1 VERSLR
7 NLPVNSQV
15 VIVISVVTAYLVWL
29 IVFILVIE
37 RWLRELTGRLLGV
50 TIARELQT
58 FSGPSSNINVLDI
71 LDAYRW
77 KVNESASLTIR
88 FVIGLLRITFWGLAV
103 CAPLLIGLVVLLGR
117 RH

>member
-15 VIVISVVTAYLVWL
+15 VIVISLVTAYLVWL

-37 RWLRELTGRLLGV
+37 RWLRQLTGRLLGV

-58 FSGPSSNINVLDI
+58 FSGPSGNINFLDI

-103 CAPLLIGLVVLLGR
+103 CVPLLIGLVVLLGR